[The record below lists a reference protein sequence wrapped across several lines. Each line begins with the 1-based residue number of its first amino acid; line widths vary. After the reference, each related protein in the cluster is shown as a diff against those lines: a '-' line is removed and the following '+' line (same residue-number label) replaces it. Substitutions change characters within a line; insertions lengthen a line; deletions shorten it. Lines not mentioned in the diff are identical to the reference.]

1 MSLQKRTRKRRGLKG
16 MSSYVLSST
25 NNNHACKR
33 RRDADFLENES
44 SGSSEK
50 LAQEVMVEEAAGWEG
65 TTLIY
70 SLLMTSNSSIE
81 HELDF
86 KTDSFDLSQHDV
98 SLVQFCIELFS
109 FINV

>member
-1 MSLQKRTRKRRGLKG
+1 MLAKEGAMQTSLRMRASEAARSLQRKSWWK
-16 MSSYVLSST
+16 S
-25 NNNHACKR
+25 
-33 RRDADFLENES
+33 
-44 SGSSEK
+44 
-50 LAQEVMVEEAAGWEG
+50 AAGWEG

-86 KTDSFDLSQHDV
+86 KTDSFDLSEHDV
-98 SLVQFCIELFS
+98 SLVQFCIELFY